1 MPYVFSSHQHIKKF
15 LALNYM
21 RLTIFRIAPFLHI
34 EKLSLVQD
42 WIFPVWGLGQ
52 HCWIIIIIIIRKGNF
67 RSLALPQQ
75 SGGLEHP
82 GGQLGQRSWWQ
93 ALKWILKLHL
103 QLHWHTQHLD
113 FTYLCP
119 QQRLGS
125 TLISQQ
131 QNFETCSLVIEN
143 LDWNRL
149 RLVWY

>member
-82 GGQLGQRSWWQ
+82 GGQLGQRNWWQ

-103 QLHWHTQHLD
+103 QLHWHTH
-113 FTYLCP
+113 
-119 QQRLGS
+119 S
-125 TLISQQ
+125 TWTSHICVPSKGWGAHSSHNSKTLKPAA
-131 QNFETCSLVIEN
+131 L
-143 LDWNRL
+143 
-149 RLVWY
+149 